1 MQGQGSAA
9 AARAPAS
16 PGAETGRP
24 SHTHAHGRA
33 TAGRRRLDSDAQHEG
48 SNSRSAWLWLRSRG
62 QALAFSS
69 SFHTGLTKHRG
80 ALGSTVPDLSRY
92 FMTVLSDSG
101 EEAPED
107 LRAPPRGSPA
117 LCHLLVSIPQ
127 AALVSSHR
135 VIWA

>member
-1 MQGQGSAA
+1 MQSQGSAA

-16 PGAETGRP
+16 PGTETGRP
-24 SHTHAHGRA
+24 SHAHAHGRA
-33 TAGRRRLDSDAQHEG
+33 TAGRRRLGSDAQHEG
-48 SNSRSAWLWLRSRG
+48 SNCRSAGLWLRSRG

-80 ALGSTVPDLSRY
+80 DLGSTVPDLSRY
-92 FMTVLSDSG
+92 FKTVLSVSG

-107 LRAPPRGSPA
+107 RRAPPRGSPA

-127 AALVSSHR
+127 ATLVSSHR
-135 VIWA
+135 VVWA